1 MSGVG
6 ASENL
11 AFSVLACP
19 SSAVGC
25 PVSVVRKLV
34 PVLQK
39 AA

>member
-1 MSGVG
+1 MSDMG

-11 AFSVLACP
+11 ASSVLACT

-25 PVSVVRKLV
+25 PVSVVGKLA

-39 AA
+39 PE